1 MIGIKYHNHFFN
13 DFLMTF
19 SKFKNRNVIIV
30 INFLV
35 RGKFEFNNINLR
47 TLMLHNTLGLYPLE
61 DSHKNCSLYK
71 SIYVLENVRCC
82 VLLGFPV
89 SWCDKLYTLVEFLK
103 RKKIRSYKSIAFIND
118 AKFSAR
124 FVNLSVYLIEYFIT
138 NETLFT

>member
-71 SIYVLENVRCC
+71 SICTRKCPLLRTFGISCLVVR
-82 VLLGFPV
+82 
-89 SWCDKLYTLVEFLK
+89 
-103 RKKIRSYKSIAFIND
+103 
-118 AKFSAR
+118 
-124 FVNLSVYLIEYFIT
+124 
-138 NETLFT
+138 

>member
-1 MIGIKYHNHFFN
+1 MII
-13 DFLMTF
+13 F
-19 SKFKNRNVIIV
+19 SKFKSRNVIIV

-35 RGKFEFNNINLR
+35 SGKFEFNNINLR
-47 TLMLHNTLGLYPLE
+47 TLMLHNTFGLYIL
-61 DSHKNCSLYK
+61 SRILIRIVH
-71 SIYVLENVRCC
+71 SIKVYVLENVRCC

-103 RKKIRSYKSIAFIND
+103 RKKIRSYKSMAFIND

-124 FVNLSVYLIEYFIT
+124 FVNLSAYLIEYFIT